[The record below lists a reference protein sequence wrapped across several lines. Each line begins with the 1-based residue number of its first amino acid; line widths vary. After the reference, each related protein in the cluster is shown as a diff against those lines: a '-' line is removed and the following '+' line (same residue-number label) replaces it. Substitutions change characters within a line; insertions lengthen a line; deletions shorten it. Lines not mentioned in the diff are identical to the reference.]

1 MKTEEEIRERYEEI
15 QQATKQSKTV
25 QEKLYH
31 YGRLALLEWVLE
43 E

>member
-1 MKTEEEIRERYEEI
+1 MKTEEEIKQRYEEVRN
-15 QQATKQSKTV
+15 AARESKTS
-25 QEKLYH
+25 EDKLYY